1 MTIRDKQ
8 FNIVNSEVIREQV
21 QYLLHSEKYNKQYVI
36 TIVTIEGVKTTL
48 TLLPNG
54 FYYAKKSERNQT
66 IQQLLE
72 DTVEEVNARMRGW
85 STIINREV

>member
-8 FNIVNSEVIREQV
+8 FNIVNSEDIREQV
-21 QYLLHSEKYNKQYVI
+21 QYLLHSEKYNKQYVV

-54 FYYAKKSERNQT
+54 FYYAQKAKGKQT
-66 IQQLLE
+66 VKELLE

-85 STIINREV
+85 ATIINREV